1 MHSEAYLVI
10 DFRSVTFGY
19 LGGCYECM
27 FEGDGAKSI
36 IEKGPA
42 SHFPVQGIGFLSWSD
57 HRVFGHGA
65 SSGVK
70 EL

>member
-1 MHSEAYLVI
+1 MHVRGS
-10 DFRSVTFGY
+10 
-19 LGGCYECM
+19 
-27 FEGDGAKSI
+27 GAKSI

-42 SHFPVQGIGFLSWSD
+42 SHFPVQGIGFQSWSD